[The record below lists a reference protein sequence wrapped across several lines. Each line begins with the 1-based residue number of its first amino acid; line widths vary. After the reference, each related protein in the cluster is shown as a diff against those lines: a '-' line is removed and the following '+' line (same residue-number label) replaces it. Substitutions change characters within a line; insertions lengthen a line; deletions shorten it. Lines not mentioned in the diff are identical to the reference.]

1 MQLQNRTAY
10 ISLFTAA
17 AISLF
22 VIETFIPRPVPGIRL
37 GLANI
42 FILLVLVLFGFKEA
56 MMVGMFKVIAGNL
69 LIGRLLTPSFIF
81 SISGTIMSVVV
92 MYLAEKYG
100 KKISFVGISI
110 LGAEAHTTTQ
120 VLLASRLFLGNSS
133 FLYLL
138 SPFVI
143 LSLITG
149 SITGVCAYWLYIMV
163 ERRIN
168 FA

>member
-149 SITGVCAYWLYIMV
+149 SITGVTAYWLYLMV